1 MIKQNS
7 DWDCTFSFRLNLL
20 QGSEYY
26 NLKKY
31 LFNFK
36 VTNQKPQFT
45 RSPLLLTSTLKVWI
59 NFFAKIFPQEKS
71 FKFSFLTCRCVDFK
85 ISCNGDPAIDKRMLY
100 FATGFSII
108 FTVKMNLQSLTLNF
122 VTMIGYGN

>member
-1 MIKQNS
+1 MIKQNPEKNR
-7 DWDCTFSFRLNLL
+7 TFSFRLNLF

-31 LFNFK
+31 FK

-45 RSPLLLTSTLKVWI
+45 LNPLLLTSTLKVWI

-85 ISCNGDPAIDKRMLY
+85 ISCNGDPAIDKNMLY

-108 FTVKMNLQSLTLNF
+108 FTVKMNLQSLTFNC

>member
-1 MIKQNS
+1 MMKQNS
-7 DWDCTFSFRLNLL
+7 DWDRTFSFRLNLL

-45 RSPLLLTSTLKVWI
+45 RNPLLLTSTLKVWI

-71 FKFSFLTCRCVDFK
+71 FKF
-85 ISCNGDPAIDKRMLY
+85 
-100 FATGFSII
+100 
-108 FTVKMNLQSLTLNF
+108 
-122 VTMIGYGN
+122 